1 VSGRE
6 PARLGQVSPLELTL
20 VLFVIGI
27 VAGALGALLGLGG
40 GFVVV
45 PVLTL
50 FLGVNIR
57 LAIGTSIVTVI
68 ATSSGAAV
76 AYVRDHMANMRIG
89 MFLELA
95 TSTGAVTGAFL
106 GSILV
111 PKVLYVIFAVVLGQ
125 SAIAVARRKSLEDRP
140 PLPADAWADKLGL
153 HSSYPDA
160 ARGRVV
166 TYHVARSKLA
176 LALMYVAG
184 TMSGLLGI
192 GSGTLKVPAMDLAM
206 GLPIKVSTATSNF
219 MIGVTAAASAG
230 VYFGRGDVNPLISAP
245 VAVGVLIGALGGARL
260 LSGINPR
267 RLRVLFAIV
276 VLAVA
281 IDMLVKGVS

>member
-1 VSGRE
+1 M
-6 PARLGQVSPLELTL
+6 SPLELTL
-20 VLFVIGI
+20 VLFAVGT

-50 FLGVNIR
+50 FFGVNIR

-76 AYVRDHMANMRIG
+76 AYVRDHLANMRIG
-89 MFLELA
+89 MFLEIA
-95 TSTGAVTGAFL
+95 TSTGAVSGALL

-111 PKVLYVIFAVVLGQ
+111 PRVLYVIFAVVLGQ
-125 SAIAVARRKSLEDRP
+125 SAVAVARRKSIEHRP
-140 PLPADAWADKLGL
+140 PQPRDGWADILAL
-153 HSSYPDA
+153 HGSYPDA

-166 TYHVARSKLA
+166 EYKVARTKLG
-176 LALMYVAG
+176 LVLMYVAG
-184 TMSGLLGI
+184 TVSGLLGV

-230 VYFGRGDVNPLISAP
+230 VYFERGDVDPLISAP
-245 VAVGVLIGALGGARL
+245 VAVGVLLGALGGARM
-260 LSGINPR
+260 LSGVHPR
-267 RLRVLFAIV
+267 RLRVLFAV
-276 VLAVA
+276 VVFGVAV
-281 IDMLVKGVS
+281 DMLAKGVT